1 MIFQRTLF
9 NKGAAVSALQGFV
22 FLLPALLPTR
32 APCWRSRGA
41 PPPSVARRIMRGG
54 RGQPLLIVIL
64 AWNRP
69 ESLRRLLNSL
79 ERADYGAA
87 PASME
92 VRFALD
98 ATGNTTMDSEM
109 DAVIDALRWPHG
121 DVLVRC
127 VRSLRLRRSCLASP
141 RRTSVL
147 CAGAGPQ
154 GLGCGRTSWDRGR
167 APRGVPP
174 SCWRT
179 TSKSRRCGGT
189 GRRPA

>member
-1 MIFQRTLF
+1 MQ
-9 NKGAAVSALQGFV
+9 
-22 FLLPALLPTR
+22 PM
-32 APCWRSRGA
+32 
-41 PPPSVARRIMRGG
+41 MRGG
-54 RGQPLLIVIL
+54 RGGQPLLIVIL

-127 VRSLRLRRSCLASP
+127 ARSLR
-141 RRTSVL
+141 
-147 CAGAGPQ
+147 
-154 GLGCGRTSWDRGR
+154 R
-167 APRGVPP
+167 AAALPHCVVH
-174 SCWRT
+174 
-179 TSKSRRCGGT
+179 
-189 GRRPA
+189 

>member
-1 MIFQRTLF
+1 MLAET
-9 NKGAAVSALQGFV
+9 AA
-22 FLLPALLPTR
+22 
-32 APCWRSRGA
+32 A
-41 PPPSVARRIMRGG
+41 PPQPMMRGG

-98 ATGNTTMDSEM
+98 ATGNMTMDSEM

-127 VRSLRLRRSCLASP
+127 ARSLRRAAALPHRVAPLCCVQAPDHKGWAAGEHLGIVDGRRGAS
-141 RRTSVL
+141 RRHAGGRHRSLGTVVAL
-147 CAGAGPQ
+147 GAGRAETLRAPA
-154 GLGCGRTSWDRGR
+154 GGRGR
-167 APRGVPP
+167 LALH
-174 SCWRT
+174 
-179 TSKSRRCGGT
+179 
-189 GRRPA
+189 A

>member
-1 MIFQRTLF
+1 MM
-9 NKGAAVSALQGFV
+9 
-22 FLLPALLPTR
+22 
-32 APCWRSRGA
+32 
-41 PPPSVARRIMRGG
+41 RRG

-127 VRSLRLRRSCLASP
+127 ARSLR
-141 RRTSVL
+141 
-147 CAGAGPQ
+147 
-154 GLGCGRTSWDRGR
+154 R
-167 APRGVPP
+167 AAALPHRVAPL
-174 SCWRT
+174 
-179 TSKSRRCGGT
+179 
-189 GRRPA
+189 

>member
-1 MIFQRTLF
+1 
-9 NKGAAVSALQGFV
+9 
-22 FLLPALLPTR
+22 
-32 APCWRSRGA
+32 
-41 PPPSVARRIMRGG
+41 MRGG

-127 VRSLRLRRSCLASP
+127 AARSAE
-141 RRTSVL
+141 
-147 CAGAGPQ
+147 GAAA
-154 GLGCGRTSWDRGR
+154 C
-167 APRGVPP
+167 
-174 SCWRT
+174 
-179 TSKSRRCGGT
+179 RRCGPGAAACCDAAALSWSVSPHRGT
-189 GRRPA
+189 CTRTPWLNLLIFICVCHICFYAR